1 VAMLSQAHT
10 CPLGSGHGTPRTKDY
25 IERKSPLRTPSP
37 FAARSLSSTPDQRES
52 PRPARRASLFWKLLI
67 AFAALSLT
75 AILLVTALFSNA
87 YESLLTR
94 ELDNRLQ
101 TVAATAARLLGDRW
115 PAETDAEV
123 QELVQQIGRQ
133 SGVRLTLIA
142 TDGEVLADS
151 NMADV
156 EAVAAMEDHSDRPEV
171 IEALRTG
178 AGASRRNSPSLSGEP
193 QRYQAVRVGDRQSPR
208 GVVRASLPTAQLD
221 AEVAGLNRWMAS
233 IAVLAAAATVAL
245 AAWIT
250 AQATEPL
257 RQLKAVSDALV
268 AGNYDRRP
276 TLPTTSAGEFGAI
289 ARALSEAN
297 LRLARGERQLRST
310 SQTQATVLEG
320 MTESVIAVDRTEHV
334 LFANASAGRLLGFRP
349 EAVQGL
355 PLLEAVRSHELR
367 EAVQRAIRSGKL
379 STCELTWRVGAP
391 RSFDVLATPL
401 PGDPPPGVVLV
412 LRDVSELKR
421 LERLRHQFIAN
432 VSHELKTPLSSI
444 RAYTETL
451 LGGARNDP
459 AHCER
464 FLTRIDE
471 QAVRLQEL
479 ILDMLSLARIES
491 GQMALDLADV
501 SVARVVRRCVADY
514 EPQAVARE
522 LVLENLVD
530 DAGVRVHADEEG
542 LRQILSN
549 LIDNALKYTPPG
561 GRVSVRCRPNGRMVD
576 IEVADTGVGIAAE
589 HHARL
594 FERFYRVDKARSREL
609 GGTGLGLAIVKH
621 LCQAMGGTVSVAS
634 QVQQGSTFSVK
645 LPLAGA

>member
-1 VAMLSQAHT
+1 LSNT
-10 CPLGSGHGTPRTKDY
+10 S
-25 IERKSPLRTPSP
+25 
-37 FAARSLSSTPDQRES
+37 DQREIS
-52 PRPARRASLFWKLLI
+52 RPARRVSLFWKLLL

-75 AILLVTALFSNA
+75 AILLVTAIFSRA
-87 YESLLTR
+87 YESLLAR
-94 ELDNRLQ
+94 ETDSRLQ
-101 TVAATAARLLGDRW
+101 AVASSAGRLLADRW
-115 PAETDAEV
+115 PESTDAELQDV
-123 QELVQQIGRQ
+123 VREIGRQ
-133 SGVRLTLIA
+133 GGVRLTLIA
-142 TDGEVLADS
+142 ADGRVLADS
-151 NMADV
+151 SMADAA
-156 EAVAAMEDHSDRPEV
+156 AVAAMENHLDRPEI

-178 AGASRRNSPSLSGEP
+178 VGASRRNSPSTGGEP
-193 QRYQAVRVGDRQSPR
+193 QRYQAVRVGDRETPR
-208 GVVRASLPTAQLD
+208 GVVRASLAVAQLD
-221 AEVAGLNRWMAS
+221 AEVAGLTRWMAS
-233 IAVLAAAATVAL
+233 IGVLAAAATVAL
-245 AAWIT
+245 AAWIA

-257 RQLKAVSDALV
+257 RQLQAVSDALV

-320 MTESVIAVDRTEHV
+320 MTESVIAVDHTEHV

-349 EAVQGL
+349 EKVEGL

-367 EAVQRAIRSGKL
+367 EAVQRAIRSGRL
-379 STCELTWRVGAP
+379 ATCELTWRVGSP

-471 QAVRLQEL
+471 QASRLQDL
-479 ILDMLSLARIES
+479 ILDMLTLARIES
-491 GQMALDLADV
+491 GQAQLDLADV

-530 DAGVRVHADEEG
+530 DAGVRVHADEEA

-549 LIDNALKYTPPG
+549 LIDNAVKYTPPG
-561 GRVSVRCRPNGRMVD
+561 GRVSIRCRPNGRMVD

-621 LCQAMGGTVSVAS
+621 LCQAMGGGVSVTS
-634 QVQQGSTFSVK
+634 QVQKGTTFSVQ
-645 LPLAGA
+645 LPLARA